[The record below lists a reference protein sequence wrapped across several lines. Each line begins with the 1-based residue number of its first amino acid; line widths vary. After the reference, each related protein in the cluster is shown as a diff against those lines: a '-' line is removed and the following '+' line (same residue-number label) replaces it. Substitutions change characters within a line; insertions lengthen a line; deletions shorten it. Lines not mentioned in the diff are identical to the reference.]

1 MNGTL
6 FKVLVYSEKP
16 LFILA
21 ISHIHM
27 LTTPGYQGY
36 CWETYPA
43 VPLQTGRRVS
53 SHLAMA
59 YLFRRHK
66 APAGSRQGCRTYQN
80 ERYLKY
86 ILTHLNL
93 RVIEVP
99 AVSRVTNSYITYFA
113 AVHGLHPSF
122 IS

>member
-1 MNGTL
+1 MMGRCPNLRGN
-6 FKVLVYSEKP
+6 KVIVNIP
-16 LFILA
+16 
-21 ISHIHM
+21 
-27 LTTPGYQGY
+27 
-36 CWETYPA
+36 
-43 VPLQTGRRVS
+43 
-53 SHLAMA
+53 